1 MLPAGLFSQNWQ
13 LINPDNVYFYKTN
26 GSTLINNTV
35 LVNSVAQNTNDTVFY
50 SNTLVDFYSD
60 GVDDGLYLIN
70 LHYSKNSFMLVDTVS
85 LVNISV
91 NDDSD
96 PNLFQ
101 ICINHPE
108 FLGARRTE
116 VVKKNLCPGAW
127 VDH

>member
-26 GSTLINNTV
+26 GSALINNTV

-96 PNLFQ
+96 PNFFR

-108 FLGARRTE
+108 FLGARRT
-116 VVKKNLCPGAW
+116 KL
-127 VDH
+127 